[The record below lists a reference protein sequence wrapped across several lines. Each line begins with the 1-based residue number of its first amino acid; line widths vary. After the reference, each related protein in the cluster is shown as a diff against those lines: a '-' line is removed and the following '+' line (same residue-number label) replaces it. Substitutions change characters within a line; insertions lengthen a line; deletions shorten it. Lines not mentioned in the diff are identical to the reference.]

1 MTAAVLD
8 PDLLMAFAA
17 VAEHRSFT
25 RAAVSLNRTQSA
37 VSVQIRRLEE
47 RIGTKLFQR
56 TRAGVALTAAGEELL
71 VYARRLLDLN
81 AEAIGVLRARK
92 RDAVVR
98 LGVMDDYGT
107 IVIPPLLAHFAK
119 CHPEIRVEIETGLTA
134 TMPAQLGD
142 AYDLVIAMHPEGR
155 GDGEL
160 LRREQAVWAAARS
173 CPAPTQDTLTVALYP
188 PGCLFR
194 QWAAEALEAAG
205 RPWRLAFVSRTL
217 AAVEAVAAQGLAI
230 TVVKAGTL
238 PPRLQILSEREGL
251 PPLPGADIRLHRA
264 RNLSR
269 PAALLADHLQLGISE
284 PASHI
289 LT

>member
-1 MTAAVLD
+1 MTTPVLD
-8 PDLLMAFAA
+8 PDLLKAFLA

-25 RAAVSLNRTQSA
+25 RAAQLLNRTQSA
-37 VSVQIRRLEE
+37 ISVQIKRLEE
-47 RIGTKLFQR
+47 RIGTKLFER

-81 AEAIGVLRARK
+81 AEAIDVLRARK
-92 RDAVVR
+92 HDAVVR

-107 IVIPPLLAHFAK
+107 IVIPPLLARFAQN
-119 CHPEIRVEIETGLTA
+119 HPEIRVEIETGLTA
-134 TMPAQLGD
+134 TMPARVGE

-160 LRREQAVWAAARS
+160 LRCEQAVWAAGGSYSAE
-173 CPAPTQDTLTVALYP
+173 AHDTLPVALYP

-194 QWAAEALEAAG
+194 QWAAEALDAAG

-217 AAVEAVAAQGLAI
+217 AAVEAIAAQGVAI

-238 PPRLQILSEREGL
+238 PPRLRILSNGL
-251 PPLPGADIRLHRA
+251 PPLPAADIRLHRA

-269 PAALLADHLQLGISE
+269 PAALLADHLRRSFSE
-284 PASHI
+284 PATLSRA
-289 LT
+289 

>member
-8 PDLLMAFAA
+8 PDLLKAFVA

-25 RAAVSLNRTQSA
+25 RAAATLNRTQSA
-37 VSVQIRRLEE
+37 VSVQIRRLED
-47 RIGTKLFQR
+47 RLGTKLFQR
-56 TRAGVALTAAGEELL
+56 TRAGVAPTAAGDELL

-81 AEAIGVLRARK
+81 AEAVDALRACK
-92 RDAVVR
+92 REGVVR

-107 IVIPPLLAHFAK
+107 IVIPPLLARFAK
-119 CHPEIRVEIETGLTA
+119 DHPDIRVEIETGLTA
-134 TMPAQLGD
+134 TMPARLGE

-160 LRREQAVWAAARS
+160 LRREQAVWAAATS
-173 CPAPTQDTLTVALYP
+173 YPAETQDTLPVALYP

-194 QWAAEALEAAG
+194 QWAKEALDAAG

-217 AAVEAVAAQGLAI
+217 AAVEAIAAEGLAI
-230 TVVKAGTL
+230 TVVKAGIL
-238 PPRLQILSEREGL
+238 SPRLRVLSNGL
-251 PPLPGADIRLHRA
+251 PSLPAADIRLHRA
-264 RNLSR
+264 RNLSQ

-284 PASHI
+284 PVSHI
-289 LT
+289 QT